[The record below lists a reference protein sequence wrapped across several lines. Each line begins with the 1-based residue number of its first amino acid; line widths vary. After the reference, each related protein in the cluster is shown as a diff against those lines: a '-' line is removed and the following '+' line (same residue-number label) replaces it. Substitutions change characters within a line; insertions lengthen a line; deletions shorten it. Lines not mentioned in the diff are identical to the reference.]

1 MSPKQLKASRALWMG
16 RERAAKRAHT
26 RAVARD
32 DKAAIKKH
40 GDQLRKARS
49 LIARR
54 DAQLNVLAPRIIT
67 SASLGL
73 KFQYVW
79 GTKGPLWR
87 GAGHYTAGP
96 RAANATELVV
106 EMRKDHAFHCAKGWG
121 GLSYEVMVADD
132 GTIGLGNPVSRKSA
146 AVAGQNS
153 GLVNVCCPGSTGDRM
168 TPAQKRSVRWY
179 LANAHT
185 SKVPKA
191 YRLPRPAGGLRWLVH
206 RDWPQQS
213 TACPGVMSAD
223 YKELW

>member
-79 GTKGPLWR
+79 GTKGPL
-87 GAGHYTAGP
+87 
-96 RAANATELVV
+96 
-106 EMRKDHAFHCAKGWG
+106 
-121 GLSYEVMVADD
+121 
-132 GTIGLGNPVSRKSA
+132 
-146 AVAGQNS
+146 
-153 GLVNVCCPGSTGDRM
+153 
-168 TPAQKRSVRWY
+168 
-179 LANAHT
+179 
-185 SKVPKA
+185 
-191 YRLPRPAGGLRWLVH
+191 
-206 RDWPQQS
+206 
-213 TACPGVMSAD
+213 
-223 YKELW
+223 